1 MATNLKKTSV
11 ANRVPNTFVLS
22 TDGDI
27 GINTYDGRLWVSNGS
42 VVSEIGAG
50 AGIPSG
56 SNTQVQFNDSGAFGG
71 DSLLIFDKSTST
83 LTTANLTVNDTA
95 IINTNSITIGDA
107 SLNTVI
113 SAALLDLGGQINA
126 NNSLGTAGQVLK
138 SGGVS
143 ANAYWDAAL
152 TSGTATLVAGTVT
165 VSTAAVTTT
174 TRIFLTTQ
182 SLGTVTVPKS
192 IAVTSRVN
200 GTSFTITSEDNTDT
214 SVIAWMF
221 IQP

>member
-1 MATNLKKTSV
+1 MSTIKTTSV
-11 ANRVPNTFVLS
+11 PGRVANASTLS
-22 TDGDI
+22 VDGDI

-50 AGIPSG
+50 SGIPSG
-56 SNTQVQFNDSGAFGG
+56 SNTQVQFNDSGVFGG
-71 DSLLIFDKSTST
+71 DSLLTFNKDTNT

-95 IINTNSITIGDA
+95 VINTNSITIGDT
-107 SLNTVI
+107 SLNTI
-113 SAALLDLGGQINA
+113 ITSTLLDLGGQINA

-143 ANAYWDAAL
+143 ANAYWDTTV

-192 IAVTSRVN
+192 IAVTSRIN
-200 GTSFTITSEDNTDT
+200 ATSFTITSEDNTDT

>member
-1 MATNLKKTSV
+1 MSIKTTSV
-11 ANRVPNTFVLS
+11 PGRVANASTLS
-22 TDGDI
+22 VDGDI

-50 AGIPSG
+50 TGSGIPSG
-56 SNTQVQFNDSGAFGG
+56 SNTEVQFNDSGAFGG
-71 DSLLIFDKSTST
+71 DSLLTFNKTTST

-95 IINTNSITIGDA
+95 VINTYSITIGNT

-113 SAALLDLGGQINA
+113 YAGLLEIGGQITA

-143 ANAYWDAAL
+143 ANAYWDTTL
-152 TSGTATLVAGTVT
+152 TSGTATLAAGTVT

-182 SLGTVTVPKS
+182 SLGTVATPKS
-192 IAVTSRVN
+192 IAVTSRIDA
-200 GTSFTITSEDNTDT
+200 TSFTITSEDNTDT